1 MARPTENVTTWVA
14 DLKTIPGGSLSQLGL
29 HNNTGISESYR
40 VCRAALQKA
49 VFSEVT
55 ISTLCHPD
63 GVVYPCPDGVEDDV
77 LDAQF
82 REQRFAGVPIDLLV
96 TRALSLV
103 MNECDADA
111 ASQFRTLRLRLLR
124 ALEAVDVQLAE
135 LNGKMRATQ

>member
-14 DLKTIPGGSLSQLGL
+14 DLQTIPGGSLSQLGL
-29 HNNTGISESYR
+29 HNSSGTSESYR

-49 VFSEVT
+49 VFSELT

-63 GVVYPCPDGVEDDV
+63 GVVYPCPDGVEDEV

-82 REQRFAGVPIDLLV
+82 REQRFCGVPIDLLV
-96 TRALSLV
+96 TRALNLV
-103 MNECDADA
+103 INEHQADA

-124 ALEAVDVQLAE
+124 ALDAVDVQLAE
-135 LNGKMRATQ
+135 LDAKTRATQ